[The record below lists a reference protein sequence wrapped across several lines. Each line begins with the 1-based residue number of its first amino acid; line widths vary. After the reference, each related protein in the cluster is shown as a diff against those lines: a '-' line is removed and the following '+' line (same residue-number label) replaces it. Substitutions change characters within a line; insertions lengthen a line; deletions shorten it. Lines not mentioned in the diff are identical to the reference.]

1 MIVFDASTLILVA
14 KIELL
19 EIFLDSVR
27 DAVAVPAEVERECCG
42 SKKTFDALMICA
54 ALDKS
59 RIRRRDVKNRRL
71 LAKLQ
76 EDFSIGKG
84 EAEAIALAIG
94 EHAALVGIDDKSGI
108 NACKLLGIPFT
119 TAIGILVRSRE
130 KGLLEA
136 AEAVQKLESLARIG
150 RYQSSI
156 IEDAKQKLEA

>member
-42 SKKTFDALMICA
+42 GKKTFDALMIRA

-59 RIRRRDVKNRRL
+59 RIRRREVKNRRL
-71 LAKLQ
+71 VAKLQ

-94 EHAALVGIDDKSGI
+94 EHAALVGIDDKS
-108 NACKLLGIPFT
+108 
-119 TAIGILVRSRE
+119 
-130 KGLLEA
+130 
-136 AEAVQKLESLARIG
+136 
-150 RYQSSI
+150 
-156 IEDAKQKLEA
+156 